1 MTIPARNAPNFCS
14 FWDMDV
20 FSRGAALVTVELLPI
35 LFPPCRSAPAL
46 RHPRRN
52 RISKPYIKGLWNWR
66 YSAMGSSGGLR
77 RFDANLWSGK
87 SAHQRDFSLFLLVR
101 RSASCCLRP
110 CFLFA
115 LSVPMTLLQSGQME
129 VMHCF
134 RCFFPSVLFVP
145 PRICVRFSDKT
156 LSCGLMH
163 VKLVKSF
170 IYKGFRLFFI
180 NIFCLI
186 NNRIAGS

>member
-1 MTIPARNAPNFCS
+1 
-14 FWDMDV
+14 
-20 FSRGAALVTVELLPI
+20 
-35 LFPPCRSAPAL
+35 
-46 RHPRRN
+46 
-52 RISKPYIKGLWNWR
+52 
-66 YSAMGSSGGLR
+66 MGSSGGLR

-115 LSVPMTLLQSGQME
+115 LSVPMALLQSGQME
-129 VMHCF
+129 VMHCLP
-134 RCFFPSVLFVP
+134 CFFPSVLFVP
-145 PRICVRFSDKT
+145 QRICVCFSDKT

-163 VKLVKSF
+163 VKLASPF

-180 NIFCLI
+180 NIFSLI
-186 NNRIAGS
+186 NSLIAGSWSKKSCHGSQKYLFLRNMLRKLLIICKILIIKACFWLVKSGLFPVNQNKSK